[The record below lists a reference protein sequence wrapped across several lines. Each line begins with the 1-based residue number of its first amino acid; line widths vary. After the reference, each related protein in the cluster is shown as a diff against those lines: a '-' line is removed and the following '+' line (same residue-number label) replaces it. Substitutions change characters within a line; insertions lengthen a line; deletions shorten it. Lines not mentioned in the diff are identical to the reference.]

1 MTVISP
7 YQRQLVFTRSFSG
20 SLAKSRRKK
29 GFLSQVIVWW
39 ENSWSN
45 KTLPVHGVYAVNI
58 LLAGAILVF
67 GIQAVLISFQKDSLA
82 LQLKQA
88 RLEREGLEI
97 KSTELLSAEALRT
110 YADMVQLS
118 QPNLIRYLSAET
130 PVIAQRQ

>member
-1 MTVISP
+1 
-7 YQRQLVFTRSFSG
+7 
-20 SLAKSRRKK
+20 
-29 GFLSQVIVWW
+29 
-39 ENSWSN
+39 
-45 KTLPVHGVYAVNI
+45 
-58 LLAGAILVF
+58 
-67 GIQAVLISFQKDSLA
+67 LA